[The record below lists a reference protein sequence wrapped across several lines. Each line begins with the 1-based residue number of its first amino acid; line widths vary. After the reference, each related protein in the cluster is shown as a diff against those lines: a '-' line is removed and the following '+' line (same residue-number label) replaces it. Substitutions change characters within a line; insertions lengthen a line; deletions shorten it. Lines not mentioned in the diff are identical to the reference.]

1 MSRFGLAPAR
11 GAAPAG
17 YCQCVQRLL
26 VGIAVAAS
34 AFLLTGS
41 GGATGAAFT
50 PCVARSRVLCATV
63 EAALDPS
70 APAEGKVALHV
81 EELPAPGRGPADPG
95 KVIFLVAGGP
105 GQASAGTFNLRAYGT
120 SWQGLFPGY
129 TLVAYDDRGTGD
141 SGPLRCPGLAAIVT
155 ASPAVTERIVGAC
168 GRLLGPRSALY
179 SSRANAEDM
188 DAIRRALGVER
199 IAVFGVS
206 YGTKQA
212 LAYALSFPSHVARL
226 VLDSVL
232 PPRASDP
239 FYTDSLQMLP
249 KALDEICH
257 DACAGVTRNAGL
269 DFVTLANRLA
279 ARPRI
284 GLVPVP
290 GKRPTRVRLDG
301 FALLQLGL
309 DTDLNPGI
317 AAELAVGVKE
327 GLAGDPAPLERLAA
341 LDFATASGG
350 GLGIDLAA
358 NVATDCSDGRFF
370 WTTGSPVASRAA
382 ELARTLAH
390 LPRGATGLFGA
401 WAARGGPAVECLEW
415 PPAPAAASAL
425 PAGPLPNVPVLVLSG
440 SRDIRT
446 PTAGG
451 RRVAAAFRQG
461 HLLVVQG
468 SGHGVTSQSACA
480 DAYVAAWV
488 EGEAHGGCPP
498 VGQVLA
504 PLRSLPTSP
513 VPGSARLSAAQTLR
527 VAAATLRE
535 AEASW
540 LVAEGL
546 SMRIGG
552 LVGGVLSATPAE
564 SFGLERYAD
573 VAGVA
578 ISGGVRLNPA
588 GQGSWRATVTVSG
601 DRAVSG
607 TLRLSAAGLRGEL
620 GGQPVSGPAAG

>member
-1 MSRFGLAPAR
+1 MR
-11 GAAPAG
+11 
-17 YCQCVQRLL
+17 
-26 VGIAVAAS
+26 
-34 AFLLTGS
+34 
-41 GGATGAAFT
+41 T
-50 PCVARSRVLCATV
+50 PRTW
-63 EAALDPS
+63 
-70 APAEGKVALHV
+70 
-81 EELPAPGRGPADPG
+81 
-95 KVIFLVAGGP
+95 
-105 GQASAGTFNLRAYGT
+105 T
-120 SWQGLFPGY
+120 
-129 TLVAYDDRGTGD
+129 
-141 SGPLRCPGLAAIVT
+141 
-155 ASPAVTERIVGAC
+155 
-168 GRLLGPRSALY
+168 
-179 SSRANAEDM
+179 
-188 DAIRRALGVER
+188 AIRRALGVER

-226 VLDSVL
+226 VLDSVV

-309 DTDLNPGI
+309 DTDLDPGI
-317 AAELAVGVKE
+317 AAELAVGVKD

-350 GLGIDLAA
+350 ALGIDLAA

-446 PTAGG
+446 PTVGG

-480 DAYVAAWV
+480 DAYVAAWIQ
-488 EGEAHGGCPP
+488 GEAHGGCPP
-498 VGQVLA
+498 VVQVLA

-513 VPGSARLSAAQTLR
+513 VPGSARLSAAQTLG
-527 VAAATLRE
+527 VAEATLRE

-552 LVGGVLSATPAE
+552 LAGGVLSATPAE

-601 DRAVSG
+601 DRAVAG